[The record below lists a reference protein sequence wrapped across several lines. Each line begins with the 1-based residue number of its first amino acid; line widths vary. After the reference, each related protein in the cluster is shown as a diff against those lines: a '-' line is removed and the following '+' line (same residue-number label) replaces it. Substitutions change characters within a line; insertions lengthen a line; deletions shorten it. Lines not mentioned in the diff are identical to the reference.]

1 MEQTGLQQDL
11 LDIGTVAAGAALT
24 PFTGGASLPAA
35 LGITALT
42 SGAEAGGAA
51 ADEVTDLISDAVARG
66 EIQGTPDQIAALT
79 NTARNQ
85 AYTQAGTIGG
95 LSDTAVAATLGTTGV
110 AKAILKSPF
119 IAQQA
124 AKLGISLGSEFG
136 AGVGEQVVTNL
147 AAQRAGADV
156 GATQGAI
163 ASGLLE
169 TTGTGPGAATAVGV
183 ETAARGVGAL
193 MPTGGPGTVPTSG
206 LPAASVL
213 DPSKSPTSG
222 QLATSTVPTAYDAT
236 STSLD
241 TIAAQNLV
249 EDLVGQY
256 GNTVGS
262 GGIPRAELEKI
273 SDATNVSIE
282 ELGRMIGMTEEAM
295 TQQAL
300 QNIQDTP
307 GNLTIVPQPDETVQG
322 LAALPGNLTAVPQP
336 DDAAVIDDTSVTPEF
351 TTVRTDTGVDTEE
364 TATPEFVS
372 TRGTGVDTE
381 GESTTEGT
389 STVTIATDVE
399 DELPEVEVEVEDEV
413 VDTDTGV
420 EVDVDSPMVV
430 PPETR
435 TNDEGEEIV
444 ECPEGYTMV
453 QTPEGPICQKNV
465 TSVRQRAG
473 AGTRAY
479 TGLATRGQR
488 GPGQRRVTVTDTERV
503 DPITRSA

>member
-1 MEQTGLQQDL
+1 M
-11 LDIGTVAAGAALT
+11 
-24 PFTGGASLPAA
+24 
-35 LGITALT
+35 
-42 SGAEAGGAA
+42 
-51 ADEVTDLISDAVARG
+51 
-66 EIQGTPDQIAALT
+66 
-79 NTARNQ
+79 
-85 AYTQAGTIGG
+85 
-95 LSDTAVAATLGTTGV
+95 
-110 AKAILKSPF
+110 
-119 IAQQA
+119 
-124 AKLGISLGSEFG
+124 
-136 AGVGEQVVTNL
+136 
-147 AAQRAGADV
+147 
-156 GATQGAI
+156 
-163 ASGLLE
+163 
-169 TTGTGPGAATAVGV
+169 
-183 ETAARGVGAL
+183 
-193 MPTGGPGTVPTSG
+193 GGPGTVPTSG
-206 LPAASVL
+206 LPAANVL
-213 DPSKSPTSG
+213 NPSLSPTSG
-222 QLATSTVPTAYDAT
+222 QLAASTVPTAYDAT

-256 GNTVGS
+256 GNTVGF

-336 DDAAVIDDTSVTPEF
+336 DDAPVIDDTSVTPEF
-351 TTVRTDTGVDTEE
+351 TTVRTDTGVDTKE

-372 TRGTGVDTE
+372 TRGTDVDTE

-430 PPETR
+430 PPETK
-435 TNDEGEEIV
+435 TNDKGEEIV

-453 QTPEGPICQKNV
+453 QTADGPICQKNV

-488 GPGQRRVTVTDTERV
+488 GPGQRRITVTDTERV